1 MPVVRVGREHLTLVA
16 LSLNPSPNSGRGTLI
31 LPPFSVK
38 QNGEASA
45 FIPLEGGT
53 RAICKTEIHPV
64 EKLTYG
70 FTNHL
75 GLLYQLL
82 TINY

>member
-16 LSLNPSPNSGRGTLI
+16 LSLNPSPNSGRGTLSSCSGSPSPNI
-31 LPPFSVK
+31 
-38 QNGEASA
+38 GRR
-45 FIPLEGGT
+45 GWGM
-53 RAICKTEIHPV
+53 RAISKTEMRPV

-75 GLLYQLL
+75 GLL
-82 TINY
+82 

>member
-1 MPVVRVGREHLTLVA
+1 VRVGREHLTLVA
-16 LSLNPSPNSGRGTLI
+16 LSLNPSPNPGRGTSI

-45 FIPLEGGT
+45 AIPLKGGT
-53 RAICKTEIHPV
+53 RGVGEGWGMRAISKTEVQLV
-64 EKLTYG
+64 EKPPYG

-75 GLLYQLL
+75 GLL
-82 TINY
+82 